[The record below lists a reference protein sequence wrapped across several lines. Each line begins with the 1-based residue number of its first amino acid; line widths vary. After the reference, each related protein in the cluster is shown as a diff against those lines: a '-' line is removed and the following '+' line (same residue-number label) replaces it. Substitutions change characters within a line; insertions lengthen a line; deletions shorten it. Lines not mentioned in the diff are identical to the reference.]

1 MILKKLC
8 TEFAIF
14 ESDDPNKDFE
24 NILLENTEQ
33 YPNGPCNDDA
43 EQPAESAINKIGKK
57 SKKRNQGNNVRDL
70 ITAVAICNNVTP
82 VLDDPDIEHALD
94 VYNGDKNKGV
104 HKSTIP
110 KDEKSSLIEVKS
122 ENRRSG
128 LGVKKSHDGRLTGR
142 QSEQK
147 TVL

>member
-43 EQPAESAINKIGKK
+43 E
-57 SKKRNQGNNVRDL
+57 
-70 ITAVAICNNVTP
+70 
-82 VLDDPDIEHALD
+82 
-94 VYNGDKNKGV
+94 
-104 HKSTIP
+104 
-110 KDEKSSLIEVKS
+110 
-122 ENRRSG
+122 
-128 LGVKKSHDGRLTGR
+128 
-142 QSEQK
+142 
-147 TVL
+147 

>member
-1 MILKKLC
+1 M
-8 TEFAIF
+8 
-14 ESDDPNKDFE
+14 
-24 NILLENTEQ
+24 
-33 YPNGPCNDDA
+33 
-43 EQPAESAINKIGKK
+43 
-57 SKKRNQGNNVRDL
+57 

-110 KDEKSSLIEVKS
+110 KDGKSSLIEVKS